1 MLFLKRAKV
10 YTISE
15 KREQYLDLFS
25 TLTLLFVLVAE
36 QGIVKQSIT
45 EQRIVK

>member
-1 MLFLKRAKV
+1 MVTTLFLIPKTGTSNWTP
-10 YTISE
+10 Y
-15 KREQYLDLFS
+15 LFS
-25 TLTLLFVLVAE
+25 TLTLLFVLVAK